1 MATQTLTKIARGDTY
16 QLVEWILLEA
26 HSHLLEILLSTQ
38 KDNTELI
45 IQRCQRLSALVK
57 RATIPQNAELLS
69 LQFQVCKYV
78 QVMWP
83 QLTLCSIS
91 IHFISISWCIT
102 GFSCSLDSSLPVIFI
117 LHDNVL
123 I

>member
-69 LQFQVCKYV
+69 LQFQVCNYV

-91 IHFISISWCIT
+91 FHFISISSCIT